1 MLPDKPRGWWVVPLS
16 HAELSGHAVGLV
28 LNHIRHK
35 VWTQFDIG
43 PPVASHVVIIGGREE
58 GEDLMKHDSFQLM
71 PQQHGQEAF
80 PSQPSNHL
88 PVVAELVTLLFA
100 LVGADDELQVV
111 LVQELLGDV
120 RAPVAAS
127 ASHFVWNAAVLDHR
141 VAPQQVQDLV
151 GDENI

>member
-1 MLPDKPRGWWVVPLS
+1 MLSNKYRGRLVVPLS

-43 PPVASHVVIIGGREE
+43 PPVASHIIIIGGREE
-58 GEDLMKHDSFQLM
+58 GEDLMKHNSFQLM
-71 PQQHGQEAF
+71 PQQHSQELF
-80 PSQPSNHL
+80 PCQLSNHL

-100 LVGADDELQVV
+100 LMGADDELQVV

-127 ASHFVWNAAVLDHR
+127 ASHFVRNAAVLDHR
-141 VAPQQVQDLV
+141 VTPQQVQDLHV
-151 GDENI
+151 DKNI